1 MKRFGVFVDV
11 EMKSLFEATWAF
23 PELYG
28 VVEIGIEKS
37 SQLAKDSC

>member
-1 MKRFGVFVDV
+1 MKRFGVFVDI
-11 EMKSLFEATWAF
+11 EMKSPFEATWAF

-37 SQLAKDSC
+37 SQLAEDGC

>member
-1 MKRFGVFVDV
+1 MERFGVFVNV
-11 EMKSLFEATWAF
+11 EMKSQFEVTWAF

-28 VVEIGIEKS
+28 VVEIGIEKP

>member
-11 EMKSLFEATWAF
+11 EMKSPFEATWAF
-23 PELYG
+23 PELYR

-37 SQLAKDSC
+37 SQLAEDSC